1 MSDLTIL
8 TSKYKYVAIYTI
20 IIQCTYDVY
29 ALHILYNTCVI
40 FLGRHYIENIIFS
53 TDIMENAYPNVTL
66 GTWLHGSTVTHS
78 IKMLRNIYPTL

>member
-1 MSDLTIL
+1 MMASNVYL
-8 TSKYKYVAIYTI
+8 
-20 IIQCTYDVY
+20 CTCTHNGPFLKTYM
-29 ALHILYNTCVI
+29 ILYNTCVI
-40 FLGRHYIENIIFS
+40 FLGGHYIENIIFS